1 MSTKWC
7 FLAPFY
13 LFYWASVV
21 RFMIFFL
28 KWLSVLTIIF
38 CSSSIVYAQNGLSE
52 YKVGSGDTIRI
63 AVFGEDDLSI
73 ESQLSDAGSLS
84 YPFLGELKL
93 IGLTVGQVEEMI
105 TKGLLGDYLID
116 PRVSV
121 TITEYRQ
128 FYVNGEVGKPGGFP
142 FQPGL
147 TVRKAISLAEGFT
160 ERASKKNIFIISEG
174 DSESDTRRVQLNS
187 VVKPGDIIT
196 VEQSFF

>member
-1 MSTKWC
+1 MVNVLRLLSL
-7 FLAPFY
+7 LAIVIFY
-13 LFYWASVV
+13 
-21 RFMIFFL
+21 
-28 KWLSVLTIIF
+28 
-38 CSSSIVYAQNGLSE
+38 SSAYAQNGLSE

-63 AVFGEDDLSI
+63 TVFGEDDLSI

-174 DSESDTRRVQLNS
+174 ENESDTRRVQLNS
-187 VVKPGDIIT
+187 AVKPGDIIT